1 MSLYSEPSART
12 KPSIAIQF
20 FLLLATLFLSG
31 TVNAL
36 AQNPT
41 LRFAVAGQMISE
53 ISLTELT
60 DTVTPVE
67 IDFYNPLMSKKK
79 RYLALPVTD
88 VLDFVFKNQWR
99 SGDYSD
105 IAFTALDG
113 YQAVSNLD
121 SLKEPGG
128 YLAFQDLDWETGWE
142 PVGRKLADPGPFF
155 LVWTE
160 KHQTTA
166 NAFPWPWQVAKIGIL
181 KFSDQYPAVV
191 PLGVTTDSPVHRG
204 FQTFR
209 MRCLRCHAMDQQG
222 GKIGPDLNAPQS
234 IVSYRTE
241 EMIKAF
247 IKQPSQFRYSR
258 MPDHSDL
265 SDQQLDELYQYL
277 KHQKR

>member
-1 MSLYSEPSART
+1 MRL
-12 KPSIAIQF
+12 
-20 FLLLATLFLSG
+20 FLLIATLYLSG

-41 LRFAVAGQMISE
+41 LRFAVAGQVISDV
-53 ISLTELT
+53 SLTELT
-60 DTVTPVE
+60 DTITPVE
-67 IDFYNPLMSKKK
+67 IHFYNPLMSKKK
-79 RYLALPVTD
+79 RYLALPVKD
-88 VLDFVFKNQWR
+88 VLDVIFEDQWR
-99 SGDYSD
+99 GNDFSD
-105 IAFTALDG
+105 ISFTALDG
-113 YQAVSNLD
+113 YQAISNLD

-128 YLAFQDLDWETGWE
+128 YLAYEDLDWETGWE

-166 NAFPWPWQVAKIGIL
+166 NKFPWPWQVAEIGIL
-181 KFSDQYPAVV
+181 RFSDQYPAVV
-191 PLGVTTDSPVHRG
+191 PQNVKSNSTVYRG

-234 IVSYRTE
+234 IVAYRTE

-247 IKQPSQFRYSR
+247 IKQPSQFRYSS
-258 MPDHSDL
+258 MPDHTDL
-265 SDQQLDELYQYL
+265 SDGQLDELYQYL
-277 KHQKR
+277 KHQQH

>member
-1 MSLYSEPSART
+1 MRL
-12 KPSIAIQF
+12 
-20 FLLLATLFLSG
+20 FLLIATLYLSG

-41 LRFAVAGQMISE
+41 LRFAVAGQVISDV
-53 ISLTELT
+53 SLTELT
-60 DTVTPVE
+60 DTITPVK
-67 IDFYNPLMSKKK
+67 IHFYNPLMSKKK
-79 RYLALPVTD
+79 RYLALPVKD
-88 VLDFVFKNQWR
+88 VLDVIFEDQWR
-99 SGDYSD
+99 GNDFSD
-105 IAFTALDG
+105 ISFTALDG
-113 YQAVSNLD
+113 YQAISNLD

-128 YLAFQDLDWETGWE
+128 YLAYEDLDWETGWE

-166 NAFPWPWQVAKIGIL
+166 NKFPWPWQVAEIGIL
-181 KFSDQYPAVV
+181 RFSDQYPAVV
-191 PLGVTTDSPVHRG
+191 PQNVKSNSTVYRG

-234 IVSYRTE
+234 IVAYRTE

-247 IKQPSQFRYSR
+247 IKQPSQFRYTS
-258 MPDHSDL
+258 MPDHTDL
-265 SDQQLDELYQYL
+265 SDGQLDELYQYL
-277 KHQKR
+277 KHQQH